1 MAELTIDQQLFIAA
15 VETFVEKIRNSLYVQ
30 TPTLAR
36 LEDSVQAVADFK
48 KVPAVVEGDS
58 FCSIADQLEV
68 VFVRHLTTQVVPNK
82 IELEIIKL
90 AIDWL
95 AQLAILYAEHLP
107 EPKSLVAELLYTFK
121 LVKFSCDA
129 VSLAD
134 LVASHNERR
143 SVDPFSEDPEFAVQ
157 KQPAPFHSD
166 LFADDPSFG
175 LELDLLQRTISS
187 VVETR
192 FMDDNPSSPSEDDNH
207 PESVVSSAPQYD
219 LFADDPPFTK

>member
-1 MAELTIDQQLFIAA
+1 MAELTIDQQLFIGA
-15 VETFVEKIRNSLYVQ
+15 VETFVEKIRNSLYLQ

-36 LEDSVQAVADFK
+36 LEDSVHAVTDFK
-48 KVPAVVEGDS
+48 KATAAVEGDS
-58 FCSIADQLEV
+58 FCAIADQLEI

-95 AQLAILYAEHLP
+95 AQLAILYEENLP

-121 LVKFSCDA
+121 LVEFSCDA

-134 LVASHNERR
+134 LVASHNERG

-157 KQPAPFHSD
+157 GQPASSRFD

-192 FMDDNPSSPSEDDNH
+192 FMDDDPALPSEDENP
-207 PESVVSSAPQYD
+207 PEGVISSVPQYD
-219 LFADDPPFTK
+219 FFADDPPLSK